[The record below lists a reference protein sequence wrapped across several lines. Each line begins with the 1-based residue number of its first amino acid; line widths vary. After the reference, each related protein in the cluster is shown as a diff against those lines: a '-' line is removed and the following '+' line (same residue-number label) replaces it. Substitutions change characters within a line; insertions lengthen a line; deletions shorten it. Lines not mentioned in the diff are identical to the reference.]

1 MKLDEARLEA
11 DGSMIGG
18 VLRGRA
24 VTMIVLMVSGAPAA
38 ADTLAPTAFVV
49 LETLVGL
56 HLIPAILLVETVIA
70 KRILALS
77 WLPSLLV
84 TLGANGASAIVGLP
98 LTSLLNAGGLRSI
111 GHPAGDS
118 ALVALI
124 VLCIPCFL
132 VSVWVEM
139 LVARRVVPVD
149 RRTRCLRWAVEANLA
164 SYVIIEGV
172 LLTLLAAI
180 ETWRARG
187 WIQ

>member
-1 MKLDEARLEA
+1 MA
-11 DGSMIGG
+11 
-18 VLRGRA
+18 
-24 VTMIVLMVSGAPAA
+24 SGAPAA

-56 HLIPAILLVETVIA
+56 HLIPAILLAETIIA

-77 WLPSLLV
+77 WLRSLRV
-84 TLGANGASAIVGLP
+84 TLGANAASAIVGLP
-98 LTSLLNAGGLRSI
+98 LTSLLNARGLRSI

-180 ETWRARG
+180 EIWRARG
-187 WIQ
+187 WIR